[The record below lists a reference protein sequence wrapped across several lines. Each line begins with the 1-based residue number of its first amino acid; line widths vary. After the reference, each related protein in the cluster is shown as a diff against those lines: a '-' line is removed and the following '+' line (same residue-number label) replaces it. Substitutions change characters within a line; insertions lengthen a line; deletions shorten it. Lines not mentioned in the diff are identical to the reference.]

1 MENDMSIS
9 DRALLVQLNI
19 STWNTERLDKK
30 QTERINAL
38 NNADSK
44 AGKVHKDL
52 MCGTTLAKDIDIV
65 AGRARLWNN
74 QNTMPFEDRGAR
86 LLPTSLF
93 LNYYKPEM
101 NQREQKF
108 NSMVNKFIPNY
119 AAAKQTAMNYLA
131 DMYREEDYPDAS
143 EIAAKYKWTLTVKP
157 VPSSGHF
164 CLDIPAQ
171 ELEEMKLSCD
181 ADVEQRIA
189 EAMRKPWDDL
199 HKMLLGMSGKLQEV
213 DELNGTPKRFHETFV
228 TNALDLCKLL
238 NHMNITND
246 PQLDKARQQLE
257 LVLAGT
263 DVDDIKENEFVRSD
277 MKKRVDNILN
287 QFDW

>member
-1 MENDMSIS
+1 MSIS
-9 DRALLVQLNI
+9 DRAVLVQLNI
-19 STWNTERLDKK
+19 SSWGTERLDKG
-30 QTERINAL
+30 QTERINVL
-38 NNADSK
+38 NNADAK

-52 MCGTTLAKDIDIV
+52 MCGTTLAKDIDLHV
-65 AGRARLWNN
+65 GRARLWNH
-74 QNTMPFEDRGAR
+74 QNTMPWQDRGAR

-93 LNYYKPEM
+93 LSYKAEM
-101 NQREQKF
+101 NSRESSF
-108 NSMVNKFIPNY
+108 VAMVNRFIPNY
-119 AAAKQTAMNYLA
+119 AAAKQTAMNYLGS
-131 DMYREEDYPDAS
+131 MYREEDYPEVNDIAS
-143 EIAAKYKWTLTVKP
+143 KYKWTLSVSP
-157 VPSSGHF
+157 IPSSGHF
-164 CLDIPAQ
+164 CLDVPA
-171 ELEEMKLSCD
+171 EDLENVRKSCD
-181 ADVEQRIA
+181 DFVEQKVA
-189 EAMRKPWDDL
+189 EAMRKPWEDL
-199 HKMLLGMSGKLQEV
+199 HTMLTGMSGKLQEV

>member
-1 MENDMSIS
+1 MSIS
-9 DRALLVQLNI
+9 DRAVLVQLNI
-19 STWNTERLDKK
+19 SSWGTERLDKS
-30 QTERINAL
+30 QTERINLL
-38 NNADSK
+38 NNADAK

-52 MCGTTLAKDIDIV
+52 MCGTTLAKDIDLHV
-65 AGRARLWNN
+65 GRSRLWNN
-74 QNTMPFEDRGAR
+74 QNTMPWQDRGAR

-93 LNYYKPEM
+93 LSYKDEM
-101 NQREQKF
+101 NSRETNF
-108 NSMVNKFIPNY
+108 ETMVNRFVPNY
-119 AAAKQTAMNYLA
+119 AAAKQTARNYLGS
-131 DMYREEDYPDAS
+131 MYREEDYPDVNDIAS
-143 EIAAKYKWTLTVKP
+143 KYKWTLSVSP
-157 VPSSGHF
+157 IPSSGHF
-164 CLDIPAQ
+164 CLDVPA
-171 ELEEMKLSCD
+171 EDLENVRKSCD
-181 ADVEQRIA
+181 DFVEQKVA
-189 EAMRKPWDDL
+189 DAMRKPWEDL
-199 HKMLLGMSGKLQEV
+199 HNMLTGMSGKLQEV

-277 MKKRVDNILN
+277 MKKRVDSILN

>member
-1 MENDMSIS
+1 MSIS
-9 DRALLVQLNI
+9 DRAVLVQLNI
-19 STWNTERLDKK
+19 SSWGTERLDKS
-30 QTERINAL
+30 QTERINLL

-52 MCGTTLAKDIDIV
+52 MCGTTLAKDIDLHV
-65 AGRARLWNN
+65 GRSRLWNN
-74 QNTMPFEDRGAR
+74 QNTMPWQDRGAR

-93 LNYYKPEM
+93 LSYKDEM
-101 NQREQKF
+101 NSRETNF
-108 NSMVNKFIPNY
+108 ETMVNRFVPNY
-119 AAAKQTAMNYLA
+119 AAAKQTARNYLGS
-131 DMYREEDYPDAS
+131 MYREEDYPDVNDIAS
-143 EIAAKYKWTLTVKP
+143 KYKWTLSVSP
-157 VPSSGHF
+157 IPSSGHF
-164 CLDIPAQ
+164 CLDVPA
-171 ELEEMKLSCD
+171 EDLENVRKSCD
-181 ADVEQRIA
+181 DFVEQKVA
-189 EAMRKPWDDL
+189 DAMRKPWEDL
-199 HKMLLGMSGKLQEV
+199 HTMLTGMSGKLQEV

-246 PQLDKARQQLE
+246 PQLDKAKKQLE

>member
-1 MENDMSIS
+1 MSIS
-9 DRALLVQLNI
+9 DRAVLVQLNI
-19 STWNTERLDKK
+19 SSWGTERLDKS
-30 QTERINAL
+30 QTERINLL
-38 NNADSK
+38 NNADAK

-52 MCGTTLAKDIDIV
+52 MCGTTLAKDIDLHV
-65 AGRARLWNN
+65 GRSRLWNN
-74 QNTMPFEDRGAR
+74 QNTMPWQDRGAR

-93 LNYYKPEM
+93 LSYKDEM
-101 NQREQKF
+101 NSRETNF
-108 NSMVNKFIPNY
+108 ETMVNRFVPNY
-119 AAAKQTAMNYLA
+119 AAAKQTARNYLGS
-131 DMYREEDYPDAS
+131 MYREEDYPDVNDIAS
-143 EIAAKYKWTLTVKP
+143 KYKWTLSVSP
-157 VPSSGHF
+157 IPSSGHF
-164 CLDIPAQ
+164 CLDVPA
-171 ELEEMKLSCD
+171 EDLENVRKSCD
-181 ADVEQRIA
+181 DFVEQKVA
-189 EAMRKPWDDL
+189 EAMRKPWEDL
-199 HKMLLGMSGKLQEV
+199 HNMLTGMSGKLQEV

-277 MKKRVDNILN
+277 MKKRVDSILN

>member
-9 DRALLVQLNI
+9 DRAVLVQLNI
-19 STWNTERLDKK
+19 SSWGTERLDKS
-30 QTERINAL
+30 QTERINLL

-52 MCGTTLAKDIDIV
+52 MCGTTLAKDIDLHV
-65 AGRARLWNN
+65 GRSRLWNH
-74 QNTMPFEDRGAR
+74 QNTMPWQDRGAR

-93 LNYYKPEM
+93 LSYKSEM
-101 NQREQKF
+101 NSKENKF
-108 NSMVNKFIPNY
+108 ETMVNRFIPNY
-119 AAAKQTAMNYLA
+119 AAAKQTAMNYLGS
-131 DMYREEDYPDAS
+131 MYREEDYPDVDDIAS
-143 EIAAKYKWTLTVKP
+143 KYKWTLSVDP
-157 VPSSGHF
+157 IPSSGHF
-164 CLDIPAQ
+164 CLDIPA
-171 ELEEMKLSCD
+171 EDLENVRKSCD
-181 ADVEQRIA
+181 DIVEQKVA
-189 EAMRKPWDDL
+189 EAMRKPWEDL
-199 HKMLLGMSGKLQEV
+199 HTMLTGMSGKLQKV

-246 PQLDKARQQLE
+246 PQLDKARHQLE

-263 DVDDIKENEFVRSD
+263 DVDDIKGNEFVRSD
-277 MKKRVDNILN
+277 MKKRVDDILN

>member
-1 MENDMSIS
+1 MSIS
-9 DRALLVQLNI
+9 DRAVLVQLNI
-19 STWNTERLDKK
+19 SSWGTERLDKS
-30 QTERINAL
+30 QTERINLL

-52 MCGTTLAKDIDIV
+52 MCGTTLAKDIDLHV
-65 AGRARLWNN
+65 GRARLWNN
-74 QNTMPFEDRGAR
+74 QNTMPWQDRGAR

-93 LNYYKPEM
+93 LPYKDEM
-101 NQREQKF
+101 NSKESKF
-108 NSMVNKFIPNY
+108 EAMVNRFIPNY
-119 AAAKQTAMNYLA
+119 AAAKQTAKNYLGS
-131 DMYREEDYPDAS
+131 MYREEDYPDVNDIAS
-143 EIAAKYKWTLTVKP
+143 KYKWTLSVSP
-157 VPSSGHF
+157 IPSSGHF
-164 CLDIPAQ
+164 CLDVPA
-171 ELEEMKLSCD
+171 EDLENVRKSCD
-181 ADVEQRIA
+181 DFVEQKVA
-189 EAMRKPWDDL
+189 DAMLKPWEDL
-199 HKMLLGMSGKLQEV
+199 HNMLTGMSGKLQEV

-277 MKKRVDNILN
+277 MKKRVDSILN
-287 QFDW
+287 EFDW

>member
-1 MENDMSIS
+1 MSIS
-9 DRALLVQLNI
+9 DRAVLVQLNI
-19 STWNTERLDKK
+19 SSWGTERLDKS
-30 QTERINAL
+30 QTERINVL
-38 NNADSK
+38 NNADAK

-52 MCGTTLAKDIDIV
+52 MCGTTLAKDIDLHV
-65 AGRARLWNN
+65 GRARLWNH
-74 QNTMPFEDRGAR
+74 QNTMPWQDRGAR

-93 LNYYKPEM
+93 LSYKAEM
-101 NQREQKF
+101 NSRESSF
-108 NSMVNKFIPNY
+108 VAMVNRFIPNY
-119 AAAKQTAMNYLA
+119 AAAKQTAMNYLGS
-131 DMYREEDYPDAS
+131 MYREEDYPEVNDIAS
-143 EIAAKYKWTLTVKP
+143 KYKWTLSVSP
-157 VPSSGHF
+157 IPSSGHF
-164 CLDIPAQ
+164 CLDVPA
-171 ELEEMKLSCD
+171 EDLENVRKSCD
-181 ADVEQRIA
+181 DFVEQKVA
-189 EAMRKPWDDL
+189 EAMRKPWEDL
-199 HKMLLGMSGKLQEV
+199 HTMLTGMSGKLQEV

>member
-1 MENDMSIS
+1 MSIS
-9 DRALLVQLNI
+9 DRAVLVQLNI
-19 STWNTERLDKK
+19 SSWGTERLDKS
-30 QTERINAL
+30 QTERINLL

-52 MCGTTLAKDIDIV
+52 MCGTTLAKDIDLHV
-65 AGRARLWNN
+65 GRSRLWNN
-74 QNTMPFEDRGAR
+74 QNTMPWQDRGAR

-93 LNYYKPEM
+93 LSYKDEM
-101 NQREQKF
+101 NSRETNF
-108 NSMVNKFIPNY
+108 ETMVNRFVPNY
-119 AAAKQTAMNYLA
+119 AAAKQTARNYLGS
-131 DMYREEDYPDAS
+131 MYREEDYPDVNDIAS
-143 EIAAKYKWTLTVKP
+143 KYKWTLSVSP
-157 VPSSGHF
+157 IPSSGHF
-164 CLDIPAQ
+164 CLDVPA
-171 ELEEMKLSCD
+171 EDLENVRKSCD
-181 ADVEQRIA
+181 DFVEQKVA
-189 EAMRKPWDDL
+189 DAMRKPWEDL
-199 HKMLLGMSGKLQEV
+199 HTMLTGMSGKLQEV
-213 DELNGTPKRFHETFV
+213 EELNGTPKRFHETFV
-228 TNALDLCKLL
+228 TNALDLCTLL